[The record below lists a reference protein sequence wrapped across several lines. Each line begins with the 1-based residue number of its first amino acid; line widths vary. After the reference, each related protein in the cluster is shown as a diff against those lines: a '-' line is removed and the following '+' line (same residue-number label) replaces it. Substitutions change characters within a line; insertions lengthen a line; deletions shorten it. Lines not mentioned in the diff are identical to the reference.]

1 MVAATK
7 DEEVYLAQ
15 GPFMR
20 EDEDETEAEETINKV
35 RDAEKSGKI
44 L

>member
-7 DEEVYLAQ
+7 DEEAYLAQ

-20 EDEDETEAEETINKV
+20 EDDDETEVDETINKV